1 VNKEV
6 QAMTMLMSETSE
18 SDVMDLLRQ
27 GIPLTLLLDLAD
39 PAGPRS
45 IELYDVEGSAA

>member
-1 VNKEV
+1 MSTEV
-6 QAMTMLMSETSE
+6 GG
-18 SDVMDLLRQ
+18 VMDLLRQ

-45 IELYDVEGSAA
+45 AEILESERAQAAIA